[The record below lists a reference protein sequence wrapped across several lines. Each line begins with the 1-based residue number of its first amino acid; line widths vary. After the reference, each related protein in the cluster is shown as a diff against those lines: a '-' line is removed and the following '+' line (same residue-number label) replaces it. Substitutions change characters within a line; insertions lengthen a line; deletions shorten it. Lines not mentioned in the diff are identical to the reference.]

1 MRALIVHNQRAGF
14 GSDAIFEFER
24 ALVRKGDECVL
35 RIMGDEEA
43 ETLVTDAEE
52 FDLVV
57 ASGGDGT
64 VSSILHALADRS
76 VLTCVFPSGT
86 ANLLFANIGNATE
99 PAALARACRMGAAA
113 NLDLGEIGWRTEDGG
128 WHTRGFSLM
137 AGTGY
142 DATIMQAALPIKPS
156 LGQAAYFAAALAN
169 MDPKLEHYTITV
181 DGQVFERDG
190 ISCLVANNAMM
201 QADIQIVPDCRMDD
215 GLLEAIVLE
224 PSDAAE
230 RARTIFAG
238 LLDPT
243 GKNVGRPH
251 IESFK
256 GSHIVVECER
266 PIPLEIDGEVMGV
279 SVSHY
284 EARAMPGAARIIV
297 DSGSPYSTGEAQT
310 SRFGGSEQIA
320 YPK

>member
-1 MRALIVHNQRAGF
+1 MRALIVHNQRSGF

-24 ALVRKGDECVL
+24 ALVRRGDECVL
-35 RIMGDEEA
+35 RLMDDSPAEA
-43 ETLVTDAEE
+43 FVTDAEE

-64 VSSILHALADRS
+64 VSSILHALAGRD

-99 PAALARACRMGAAA
+99 PAALARACRMGSAAS
-113 NLDLGEIGWRTEDGG
+113 LDLGEMGWFQDDGS

-137 AGTGY
+137 AGTGF
-142 DATIMQAALPIKPS
+142 DATIMQAALPIKPT

-181 DGQVFERDG
+181 DGTTYERDG
-190 ISCLVANNAMM
+190 ISCIIANNAMI
-201 QADIQIVPDCRMDD
+201 QADIEIVPDCRMDD

-224 PSDAAE
+224 PSDAAQ

-238 LLDPT
+238 LLDPS

-251 IESFK
+251 IECFK
-256 GSHIVVECER
+256 GAHITVESNR
-266 PIPLEIDGEVMGV
+266 PIPLEIDGDVMGV
-279 SVSHY
+279 SVTHY
-284 EARAMPGAARIIV
+284 EARVIPGAVNIIV
-297 DSGSPYSTGEAQT
+297 DGASRYSTGDNHDA
-310 SRFGGSEQIA
+310 RFGGAEQIA
-320 YPK
+320 YPE

>member
-1 MRALIVHNQRAGF
+1 MRALIVHNQRSGF

-24 ALVRKGDECVL
+24 ALVRAGDECVL
-35 RIMGDEEA
+35 RLMGDSPA
-43 ETLVTDAEE
+43 EPLLADAES

-64 VSSILHALADRS
+64 VSSILHALANRK

-99 PAALARACRMGAAA
+99 PAALARACRMGSTAD
-113 NLDLGEIGWRTEDGG
+113 LDLGEISWVTEDGT
-128 WHTRGFSLM
+128 WHSRGFSLM
-137 AGTGY
+137 SGTGY
-142 DATIMQAALPIKPS
+142 DATIMKAALPIKPS

-181 DGQVFERDG
+181 DGQTFHRDG

-238 LLDPT
+238 LMDPR
-243 GKNVGRPH
+243 GKTVGRPH

-256 GSHIVVECER
+256 GAHIVIECER

-279 SVSHY
+279 SVTHY
-284 EARAMPGAARIIV
+284 EARVLPGAARIIV
-297 DSGSPYSTGEAQT
+297 DGSSPYSTGDTHAA
-310 SRFGGSEQIA
+310 RFGSAEQIA
-320 YPK
+320 YPE